1 MKTKWLDRIISTPAP
16 RMCLC
21 LTEDEYGEACKVL
34 GLKLA
39 PNKWVTGDA
48 CAHTFECDGQ
58 TTTIVCLRVRAGVT
72 PVQIAAMLV
81 HEAVHVWQQ
90 YCADIGEKEPASEQE
105 AYAIQNISQTLME
118 EYARRLELKQTIP
131 HK

>member
-1 MKTKWLDRIISTPAP
+1 MKTRWLDRIIAIPAP

-21 LTEDEYGEACKVL
+21 LTADEYNEACKVL

-48 CAHTFECDGQ
+48 CVHIFEVDGQ
-58 TTTIVCLRVRAGVT
+58 TTTIVCIRVTESVT
-72 PVQIAAMLV
+72 AVQIAALLV
-81 HEAVHVWQQ
+81 HEAVHIWQQ

-105 AYAIQNISQTLME
+105 AYAIQSISQTLME
-118 EYARRLELKQTIP
+118 EYARRLEMKRLNAK
-131 HK
+131 